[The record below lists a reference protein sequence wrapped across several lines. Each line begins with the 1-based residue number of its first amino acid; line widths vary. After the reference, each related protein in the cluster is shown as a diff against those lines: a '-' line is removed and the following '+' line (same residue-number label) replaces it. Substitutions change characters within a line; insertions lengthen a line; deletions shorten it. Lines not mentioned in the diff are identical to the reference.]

1 MKIVQKKV
9 VELVPYAK
17 NTKKHD
23 KKQVANVAESIKQYG
38 FVQPVVIDKDGV
50 IVIGHCRVLGAK
62 KLGMKEVPCVCVEDL
77 TPEQVNALRIVD
89 NKSNESEWDLDYLA
103 EELADVDLSAFDF
116 DFGIDPEE
124 EETAAVD
131 DEYEAEIPDEPYV
144 KVGDLYQLGRH
155 RLLCGDS
162 TSMADVQRLVGG
174 GTS

>member
-1 MKIVQKKV
+1 MKIEQRKV
-9 VELVPYAK
+9 ADLVPYAK

-23 KKQVANVAESIKQYG
+23 KKQIANVAESIKQYG

-62 KLGMKEVPCVCVEDL
+62 KLGMKEVPCVCVDDL
-77 TPEQVNALRIVD
+77 TPKQVNALRIVD
-89 NKSNESEWDLDYLA
+89 NKSNESAWDLDYLA
-103 EELADVDLSAFDF
+103 EELAAVDLSAFDF
-116 DFGIDPEE
+116 DFGIEEEE
-124 EETAAVD
+124 EETEIVED
-131 DEYEAEIPDEPYV
+131 DYEAEIPEEPYV

-162 TSMADVQRLVGG
+162 TSANDVQRLAGG